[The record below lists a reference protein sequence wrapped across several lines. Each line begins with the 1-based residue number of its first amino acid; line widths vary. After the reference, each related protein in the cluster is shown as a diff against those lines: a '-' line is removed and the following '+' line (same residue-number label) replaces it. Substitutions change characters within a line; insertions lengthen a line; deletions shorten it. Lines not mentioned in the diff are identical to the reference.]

1 MTHKCRSAIPL
12 AQKQAPAES
21 DDSPA
26 SAGSVEADCK
36 DRMEK
41 SLESVKR
48 NFGTISTGRA
58 NPNMLDRITVDFYG
72 TPTPLNQMASVTTPE
87 SSLVVIQPYDISA
100 IPDIERA
107 ILGSDV
113 DITPSNDGKVIRLQV
128 PQLTEERRKEMT
140 KVASKMGEEGKVAIR
155 NVRRDMLKKV
165 EKLTDEVGEDGK
177 KDLEDK
183 VQKLT
188 DAYISSVDALLKSKN
203 EELLK
208 V

>member
-1 MTHKCRSAIPL
+1 LRIL
-12 AQKQAPAES
+12 LGQKQAPVES

-26 SAGSVEADCK
+26 SAASVEADCK

-48 NFGTISTGRA
+48 NFDTISTGRA
-58 NPNMLDRITVDFYG
+58 NPKMLDRVTVDYYG

-128 PQLTEERRKEMT
+128 PQLTAERRKEMT
-140 KVASKMGEEGKVAIR
+140 KVAGKMGEEGKVAIR

-165 EKLTDEVGEDGK
+165 EKLADEVGEDGK
-177 KDLEDK
+177 KDLDDK

-188 DAYISSVDALLKSKN
+188 DSFISSVDALLKSKN